1 MPRECQ
7 SREDVDQVI
16 KFMASHPGVDVD
28 QATARVLGPGRIA
41 PVKDEYA
48 ITPRERAAHY
58 LFADLVGLDPEW
70 EWLEVKRRFARALD
84 DPTHKDHKAA
94 LAARSAM
101 GGGGGA
107 PLYEPTP
114 GEIRWPPHPMY
125 EAVDKWPAEQHVT
138 HRPEPFTTRVP
149 G

>member
-1 MPRECQ
+1 MRECQ
-7 SREDVDQVI
+7 SRADVDNVQRY
-16 KFMASHPGVDVD
+16 MADHPGVDVEE
-28 QATARVLGPGRIA
+28 AKLMVLGPGKIA
-41 PVKDEYA
+41 PVPDEYA

-58 LFADLVGLDPEW
+58 LFANLVGLDPER
-70 EWLEVKRRFARALD
+70 EWLETKRRFARALND
-84 DPTHKDHKAA
+84 ATHKDHQAA
-94 LAARSAM
+94 LAARSAT

-107 PLYEPTP
+107 PLDTPTP
-114 GEIRWPPHPMY
+114 GGVRWPPHPMY